1 MRNSPRSKNAEDRTD
16 GPLDVLDLY
25 RLAEEQNVPVYWY
38 PLQDSPL
45 ESFVVELEDGGCAIA
60 LDPLK
65 LRSLGDEKYKLAHEL
80 GHGLTGALYCRST
93 PLDERGRNET
103 RADRWAIHR
112 LLPFEDL
119 KAALDQGITE
129 TAELAEHFQLPGDLI
144 EKAVA
149 LYTGPEGRCFTGMTS
164 EA

>member
-1 MRNSPRSKNAEDRTD
+1 MLDLPRSKNAKAGTE
-16 GPLDVLDLY
+16 GPLTLRDLY
-25 RLAEEQNVPVYWY
+25 HLAEEEGVPVYWY
-38 PLQDSPL
+38 PLRDSPL

-60 LDPLK
+60 MDPLK
-65 LRSLGDEKYKLAHEL
+65 LGSLGDEKYKLAHEL
-80 GHGLTGALYCRST
+80 GHGLTGALYCRDT

-112 LLPFEDL
+112 LLPFEAL
-119 KAALDQGITE
+119 KAALDKGITE
-129 TAELAEHFQLPGDLI
+129 TADLAEYFQLPWSLI

>member
-1 MRNSPRSKNAEDRTD
+1 MRDSPRSKNEKAGTE
-16 GPLDVLDLY
+16 GPLTLRDLY
-25 RLAEEQNVPVYWY
+25 RLAEEENVPVYWY
-38 PLQDSPL
+38 PLRDSPL
-45 ESFVVELEDGGCAIA
+45 ESLVVELEDGGCAIA
-60 LDPLK
+60 MDPLK
-65 LRSLGDEKYKLAHEL
+65 LGSLGDEKYKLAHEL
-80 GHGLTGALYCRST
+80 GHGLTGSLYCRDT

-119 KAALDQGITE
+119 KAALDRGITE
-129 TAELAEHFQLPGDLI
+129 TAELAEYFQLPGTLV

>member
-1 MRNSPRSKNAEDRTD
+1 MRNSPRSKSGKEKNERA
-16 GPLDVLDLY
+16 LDVLDLY
-25 RLAEEQNVPVYWY
+25 RLAEELNVPVYWY
-38 PLQDSPL
+38 PLRDAAL

-60 LDPLK
+60 LDPMK

-80 GHGLTGALYCRST
+80 GHGLTGSLYCRNT

-119 KAALDQGITE
+119 QAALDQGITG
-129 TAELAEHFQLPGDLI
+129 TAELAEYFQLPGDLI

-149 LYTGPEGRCFTGMTS
+149 LYTGPEGRCFTGMTP